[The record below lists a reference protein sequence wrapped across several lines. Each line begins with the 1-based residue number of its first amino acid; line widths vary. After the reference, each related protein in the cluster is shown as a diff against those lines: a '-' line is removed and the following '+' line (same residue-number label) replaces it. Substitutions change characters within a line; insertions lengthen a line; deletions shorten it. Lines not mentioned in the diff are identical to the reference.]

1 MIFNQSLLTTT
12 IVTVFFTVQNLIAYK
27 YIIKE
32 KTTIKFLFVI
42 FLIITETVVTIYIK
56 SFFVYQFILTIIG
69 FLILLNV
76 MTISDIEK
84 MEVPEWT
91 LVIFPMYSVCSYIFL
106 CFRESRIIYENII
119 TTIIAFLALAALG
132 KLYNDMLGGAD
143 IVMVSSVALTFG
155 LMHTLYMLIVGCIVS
170 IVGMYVYSKIR
181 KTKATGVPLPFL
193 PGLTIGFIS
202 AFFIV

>member
-56 SFFVYQFILTIIG
+56 SFFVYQFTLTIIG

-155 LMHTLYMLIVGCIVS
+155 LMHTLYMLIIGCMVS
-170 IVGMYVYSKIR
+170 IVGMYFYSKI
-181 KTKATGVPLPFL
+181 KNIKPTGVPLPFL
-193 PGLTIGFIS
+193 PGLTIGFVL
-202 AFFIV
+202 AFFLT